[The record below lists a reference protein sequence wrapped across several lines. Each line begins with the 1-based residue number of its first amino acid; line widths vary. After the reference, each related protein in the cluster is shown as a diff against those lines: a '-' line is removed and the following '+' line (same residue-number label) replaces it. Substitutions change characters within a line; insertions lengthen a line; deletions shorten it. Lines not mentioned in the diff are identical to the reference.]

1 MVALT
6 GCSATTPHKA
16 HATPTITASSSS
28 APSTTPSSSARPTAT
43 HPPQPVARV
52 SRSSSAV
59 PVHAGLPL
67 AYPTGSAREVVTV
80 TAASTADTTA
90 VLRTWTETAS
100 GWTQVGPDVAAHL
113 GTDGMS
119 PTPSETQTA
128 TPMGS
133 FTLTQAFGHDAD
145 PGTRLPY
152 HLTTPADWW
161 ISQPGRLY
169 NTMQECTS
177 ACPFIQGDPNEHL
190 YYETPYYDYA
200 VVIDYNTADAGPI
213 RQGAG
218 SAFFLHVSVGAP
230 TSGCVSIAADQLV
243 RILRWLDPAQHP
255 RILIGVG

>member
-1 MVALT
+1 MT
-6 GCSATTPHKA
+6 
-16 HATPTITASSSS
+16 HA
-28 APSTTPSSSARPTAT
+28 
-43 HPPQPVARV
+43 PPPVTRV
-52 SRSSSAV
+52 SRPTSAV
-59 PVHAGLPL
+59 PVRAGLPL
-67 AYPTGSAREVVTV
+67 TYPTGSAGQVITV
-80 TAASTADTTA
+80 TAASATSTTG
-90 VLRTWTETAS
+90 VLRTWANGSS
-100 GWTQVGPDVAAHL
+100 GWTQLGPDVPAYL

-119 PTPSETQTA
+119 PTPSESRSA

-133 FTLTQAFGHDAD
+133 FTLTEAFGHDAD

-152 HLTTPADWW
+152 HLTSPSDWW
-161 ISQPGRLY
+161 ISQSGPLY
-169 NTMQECTS
+169 NTMQHCAS
-177 ACPFIQGDPNEHL
+177 GCPFTQGDPNEHL

-218 SAFFLHVSVGAP
+218 SAFFLHVTVGAP